1 MARLMKLRR
10 KVMKAVLLSII
21 GTSIA
26 ILVAIG
32 CSGGSASPSVK
43 SGAVS
48 VSLSD
53 PATCQAPTGPYKA
66 VYVTITDVKA
76 STDAN
81 AGANDASFVDL
92 TPDLASSPMQ
102 VNLLGQANN
111 QCFLAMLGSK
121 VELQAGSYQQI
132 RIILA
137 PDSKGPSISN
147 NQCGN
152 YANCVVAS
160 DGAAHDLALSSE
172 AQTGLK
178 IPSGQIAN
186 GQFTVG
192 AGQTEDL
199 DIDFNTCAS
208 IVAEG
213 GTYRLKPV
221 LHAGEM
227 STTSTSINGTVVD
240 SVTGKPITSGP
251 VVVAAEQKDAGGID
265 RIAMS
270 TLTDSSGNFVFC
282 PLPAGTYD
290 VVAVGPATLAN
301 GTVTG
306 AAYSAGVMLSIQ
318 PGQTTGNIALVANTQ
333 ESLLNGLVN
342 TQNGANPP
350 AGTVVDLQLAALQQL
365 PGNGPTITVPQL
377 PLVAGTAGIA
387 STYSPDG
394 TYTTAAGGSCA
405 TNLDCVNYALY
416 VPSAWPNVATYAA
429 SGASFSQSTSNP
441 VNYTVDAEAEVPGS
455 GGTLDC
461 SPSEI
466 QVNTTVG
473 NAPLTAA
480 SGNAATIA
488 FAGCQ

>member
-1 MARLMKLRR
+1 MRVILSMTAAIALA
-10 KVMKAVLLSII
+10 AV
-21 GTSIA
+21 IA
-26 ILVAIG
+26 VG
-32 CSGGSASPSVK
+32 CSGGS
-43 SGAVS
+43 SGPNMKAGSVS

-76 STDAN
+76 STNAN
-81 AGANDASFVDL
+81 APDNDSSFVDL
-92 TPDLASSPMQ
+92 TPNLSSSPMQ

-121 VELQAGSYQQI
+121 VELQAGNYQQI
-132 RIILA
+132 RIFLA

-152 YANCVVAS
+152 YANCVVTS
-160 DGAAHDLALSSE
+160 DGNAHDLALSSE
-172 AQTGLK
+172 TQTGLK

-186 GQFTVG
+186 EEFTVG
-192 AGQTEDL
+192 GGQTEDL

-208 IVAEG
+208 IVAQG

-240 SVTGKPITSGP
+240 SATGKPITSGP
-251 VVVAAEQKDAGGID
+251 VVVAAERKDTGGID
-265 RIAMS
+265 RITMS

-290 VVAVGPATLAN
+290 IVAVGPATLAN
-301 GTVTG
+301 GTIPG
-306 AAYSAGVMLSIQ
+306 AAYSAGVVLSIQ
-318 PGQTTGNIALVANTQ
+318 PGQTTGNIALVANAQ
-333 ESLLNGLVN
+333 ESLLNGLVT
-342 TQNGANPP
+342 TQNGASPP
-350 AGTVVDLQLAALQQL
+350 AGTVADLQLAALQQL

-377 PLVAGTAGIA
+377 PLTPGTAGIA
-387 STYSPDG
+387 STYSADG
-394 TYTTAAGGSCA
+394 TYTTATGGSCA
-405 TNLDCVNYALY
+405 TNVDCVNYALY
-416 VPSAWPNVATYAA
+416 VPSAWPNVAAYQS
-429 SGASFSQSTSNP
+429 SGSQFSQSTSTP
-441 VNYTVDAEAEVPGS
+441 VNYIVDAESEVPGS

-461 SPSEI
+461 SPSEM
-466 QVNTTVG
+466 QVNTTIANG
-473 NAPLTAA
+473 PLTAA

-488 FAGCQ
+488 FAGCK